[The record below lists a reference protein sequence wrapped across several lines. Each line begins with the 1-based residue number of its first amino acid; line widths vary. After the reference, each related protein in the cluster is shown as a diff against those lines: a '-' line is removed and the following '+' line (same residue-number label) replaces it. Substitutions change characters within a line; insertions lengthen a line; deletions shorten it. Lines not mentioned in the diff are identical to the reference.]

1 MQGVHTVMELKLW
14 YVQTSWGRE
23 SDTSA
28 DCKHYSVLSVNN
40 TDCCSLADMLN
51 QLLTRIN
58 SVLSLSTDVPT
69 VASSVLD
76 SLQRAYTYVQKIT
89 PVKLNLGEGL
99 SKTALNE
106 FDAAFKKCLES
117 RLEEEEQAREELD
130 KCEQLAGEIT
140 HL

>member
-1 MQGVHTVMELKLW
+1 MTP
-14 YVQTSWGRE
+14 
-23 SDTSA
+23 
-28 DCKHYSVLSVNN
+28 
-40 TDCCSLADMLN
+40 
-51 QLLTRIN
+51 

-69 VASSVLD
+69 VASSVSVLD
-76 SLQRAYTYVQKIT
+76 SLQRAYTYVHKIT
-89 PVKLNLGEGL
+89 QARLVLGEG

>member
-1 MQGVHTVMELKLW
+1 M
-14 YVQTSWGRE
+14 
-23 SDTSA
+23 
-28 DCKHYSVLSVNN
+28 LSVSN
-40 TDCCSLADMLN
+40 TDCCSLADVLN
-51 QLLTRIN
+51 QLLTRID
-58 SVLSLSTDVPT
+58 SVLSLSADVPT

-76 SLQRAYTYVQKIT
+76 SLLRAYTYVHKIT
-89 PVKLNLGEGL
+89 QARLVFGEG

>member
-1 MQGVHTVMELKLW
+1 MVCADQ
-14 YVQTSWGRE
+14 

-58 SVLSLSTDVPT
+58 SVLSLSADVPT

-89 PVKLNLGEGL
+89 PAKLNLG

-117 RLEEEEQAREELD
+117 RLKEEEQAREELD